1 MSMSNNH
8 KTSVAKQAAPPLQLP
23 DIEHRKLTVAPHLT
37 NSVLRSVGACVYD
50 WDIATDFMFWSEG
63 AADLLKVPNSELLA
77 SNRAFNGLLLA
88 SNTRNRETEIKST
101 LGKGSGGGVP
111 YRIHYALSGA
121 KTGAGEDVWVEDSGA
136 WYGDSNG
143 IPVRA
148 QGLVRIINER
158 RSFEEQFDCL
168 APFDPLTGLYNR
180 SYLNTYLDDLLSQ
193 LKQSGDSAAFMVV
206 GIDHFELINSVYG
219 YEAGDAVIV
228 EMSKRLTC
236 DLRKSDVIGRFS
248 GAQLGVV
255 LHECDERSLL
265 IAGHR
270 IRNLLRNQ
278 LVETDV
284 GPIAISTA
292 IGGVVIPENA
302 DTARLTFDGAHN
314 ALLESRR
321 ERDSSIISYRIDP
334 VRVAQQKKSVA
345 MAEQIISALNEG
357 RIHLAF
363 QPIVDATTHEIE
375 FFEALIRLESDK
387 GAVIAAGE
395 FIEIAQELGLI
406 RLVDHHALD
415 LVIETLVDNPDARL
429 SFNVSNET
437 ACDPEWLSKLA
448 LAAKSHDTLASRLV
462 VEITES
468 HAVESL
474 AESSR
479 FISSLHDLGFR
490 VALDDFGAGY
500 TSFKNLKELDFDLI
514 KIDGHFARK
523 LDENPENAGFIK
535 ALVDLAKLTNAKT
548 IIEWV
553 EDSASAE
560 KFRQW
565 GLDYLQ
571 GYKFGK
577 PQRHPDWPQ
586 KSPITAPNIN

>member
-1 MSMSNNH
+1 MSISSKRNI
-8 KTSVAKQAAPPLQLP
+8 SVTPPSLSLP
-23 DIEHRKLTVAPHLT
+23 DIENRKLTVAPHLT
-37 NSVLRSVGACVYD
+37 NSVLRSVGGCVYD
-50 WDIATDFMFWSEG
+50 WDIQTDFMFWSEG
-63 AADLLKVPNSELLA
+63 AADLLKVADPELLA
-77 SNRAFNGLLLA
+77 SNHAFNGLLLA
-88 SNTRNRETEIKST
+88 SNTRNRATEIKSSSSRNN
-101 LGKGSGGGVP
+101 GSGVP

-121 KTGAGEDVWVEDSGA
+121 KTGAGEDVWVEDSGC
-136 WYGDSNG
+136 WYGDANG
-143 IPVRA
+143 KPVRA
-148 QGLVRIINER
+148 QGLVRIINEH
-158 RSFEEQFDCL
+158 RSLGERVDCL

-180 SYLNTYLDDLLSQ
+180 SYLNTYLDDLLGQ
-193 LKQSGDSAAFMVV
+193 LKHSGDSAAFMVV

-228 EMSKRLTC
+228 EMAKRLTS
-236 DLRKSDVIGRFS
+236 DLRKSDIIGRFS

-255 LHECDERSLL
+255 LHETDERKLL
-265 IAGHR
+265 LTGYR

-292 IGGVVIPENA
+292 IGGVVIPDNA
-302 DTARLTFDGAHN
+302 DTSRLAFDGAHN

-321 ERDSSIISYRIDP
+321 ERDSSIISYRTDP
-334 VRVAQQKKSVA
+334 ERIARQKKSVA
-345 MAEQIISALNEG
+345 MAEQIISALKES

-363 QPIVDATTHEIE
+363 QPIVDATTHNIE
-375 FFEALIRLESDK
+375 FYEALIRLESDE
-387 GAVIAAGE
+387 GSVIAAGE
-395 FIEIAQELGLI
+395 FIDIAQELGLI

-415 LVIETLVDNPDARL
+415 LVLEILINNPDARL

-448 LAAKSHDTLASRLV
+448 SAAKSHPNLAARLI

-514 KIDGHFARK
+514 KIDGHFALK

-548 IIEWV
+548 VIEWV
-553 EDSASAE
+553 EDTASADN
-560 KFRQW
+560 FRNW

-577 PQRHPDWPQ
+577 PQRHPNWSAVSCD
-586 KSPITAPNIN
+586 NIE